1 MLTADDDVVGGSREG
16 LVLVPRHTPETEI
29 ETRVTFDANISDIL
43 LARRVRAQFCELRKL
58 GSDLHRKDDKGA
70 MTPRLFIK
78 PDIRTF

>member
-1 MLTADDDVVGGSREG
+1 
-16 LVLVPRHTPETEI
+16 
-29 ETRVTFDANISDIL
+29 
-43 LARRVRAQFCELRKL
+43 LRKL